1 MYSALLLSVEAIK
14 AKALPIVIGVFFFG
28 LIIAIHEFGHFIF
41 AKIFKVKVNEFA
53 IGMGPTILKKQGKET
68 KYALRLFP
76 IGGFVSME
84 GEGEESEDERAY
96 CNQKTWKKMII
107 ISAGAVMNLI
117 LGFVLCVMLVSGDDS
132 IATKK
137 ISNFYEGAVSSS
149 VLQLDDEIL
158 EIDGKRVFSSY
169 DITFLMQRNPEGVFD
184 FTVMRDGVRTELENV
199 PFQKITSGNF
209 SYKDR
214 AISSVSANLKRA
226 GLKDGDIITSVNGQT
241 VKNDDELINLIRAD
255 EDFTVDIDVLRG
267 EEKIS
272 FTDVKLATVTIF
284 DFTVYPGCYITFNKG
299 EHIKFPSAEEIAGIL
314 KESVSYSLSM
324 GRMVYLSLFDLLR
337 GQYGLN
343 DLSGPIGTMS
353 IITDVAQES
362 VETTDYTTLYMLFA
376 MITINIGLFNLLP
389 IPALDGG
396 HLFFMFVEL
405 VVRRKIPQKY
415 VSWVSAAGLVLLLI
429 FMAIISANDL
439 WKWISGIGF
448 M

>member
-1 MYSALLLSVEAIK
+1 MYSAVLLSLAAVK
-14 AKALPIVIGVFFFG
+14 AKALPIIIGVLFFG

-41 AKIFKVKVNEFA
+41 AKLFKVKVNEFA
-53 IGMGPTILKKQGKET
+53 IGMGPTILKRQVKET

-84 GEGEESEDERAY
+84 GEGEDSDDERAY

-117 LGFVLCVMLVSGDDS
+117 LGFILCVILISGQDA
-132 IATKK
+132 IGENR
-137 ISNFYEGAVSSS
+137 ISGFYEDAMSNS
-149 VLQLDDEIL
+149 VLQVDDEIL
-158 EIDGKRVFSSY
+158 KIDGKRVFSNY
-169 DITFLMQRNPEGVFD
+169 DITFLMQRNASGKFD
-184 FTVMRDGVRTELENV
+184 FTVNRNGEKITLEDV

-209 SYKDR
+209 SYKDM
-214 AISSVSANLKRA
+214 AISNVSAKLKKA
-226 GLKDGDIITSVNGQT
+226 GFRDGDKILSVNGKAVT
-241 VKNDDELINLIRAD
+241 SDDELIASIRAD
-255 EDFTVDIDVLRG
+255 EDFTIDFEILRG
-267 EEKIS
+267 EEKLS
-272 FTDVKLATVTIF
+272 FDDVSLATVTIF
-284 DFTVYPGCYITFNKG
+284 DFTVYP
-299 EHIKFPSAEEIAGIL
+299 AEKNFL
-314 KESVSYSLSM
+314 SVTREAFAYSFSL
-324 GRMVYLSLFDLLR
+324 GRMVYLSLFDLIR

-353 IITDVAQES
+353 IITDVAEES
-362 VETTDYTTLYMLFA
+362 VATTDYSSLFMLFA

-396 HLFFMFVEL
+396 HLFFMLVEL
-405 VVRRKIPQKY
+405 IARRKIPQKY

-429 FMAIISANDL
+429 FMALISANDL

>member
-1 MYSALLLSVEAIK
+1 MYSAVLLSLAAVK
-14 AKALPIVIGVFFFG
+14 AKALPIIIGVLFFG

-41 AKIFKVKVNEFA
+41 AKLFKVKVNEFA
-53 IGMGPTILKKQGKET
+53 IGMGPTILKKQVKET

-84 GEGEESEDERAY
+84 GEGEDSDDERAY

-117 LGFVLCVMLVSGDDS
+117 LGFILCVILVSGQDA
-132 IATKK
+132 IGENR
-137 ISNFYEGAVSSS
+137 ISGFYEDAMSNS
-149 VLQLDDEIL
+149 VLQVDDEIL
-158 EIDGKRVFSSY
+158 KIDGKRVFSNY
-169 DITFLMQRNPEGVFD
+169 DITFLMQRNASGKFD
-184 FTVMRDGVRTELENV
+184 FTVNRNGEKITLEDV

-209 SYKDR
+209 SYKDM
-214 AISSVSANLKRA
+214 AISNVSAKLKKA
-226 GLKDGDIITSVNGQT
+226 GFRDGDKILSVNGKAVT
-241 VKNDDELINLIRAD
+241 SDDELIASIRAD
-255 EDFTVDIDVLRG
+255 EDFTIDFEILRG
-267 EEKIS
+267 EEKLS
-272 FTDVKLATVTIF
+272 FDDVSLATVTIF
-284 DFTVYPGCYITFNKG
+284 DFTVYP
-299 EHIKFPSAEEIAGIL
+299 AEKNFL
-314 KESVSYSLSM
+314 SVTREAFAYSFSL
-324 GRMVYLSLFDLLR
+324 GRMVYLSLFDLIR

-353 IITDVAQES
+353 IITDVAEES
-362 VETTDYTTLYMLFA
+362 VATTDYSSLFMLFA

-389 IPALDGG
+389 VPALDGG

-405 VVRRKIPQKY
+405 IARRKIPQKY

-429 FMAIISANDL
+429 FMALISANDL

>member
-1 MYSALLLSVEAIK
+1 MYSATLLTLAAVK
-14 AKALPIVIGVFFFG
+14 AKALPIIIGVLFFG
-28 LIIAIHEFGHFIF
+28 LIILIHEFGHFIF
-41 AKIFKVKVNEFA
+41 AKLFKVKVNEFA

-84 GEGEESEDERAY
+84 GEGEESDDERAY

-117 LGFVLCVMLVSGDDS
+117 LGLILCFILVSSQDAVG
-132 IATKK
+132 TNR
-137 ISNFYEGAVSSS
+137 ISGFYEDAMSNS
-149 VLQLDDEIL
+149 VLQVDDEIL
-158 EIDGKRVFSSY
+158 KIDGKRVFSNY
-169 DITFLMQRNPEGVFD
+169 DITFLMQRNASGKFD
-184 FTVMRDGVRTELENV
+184 FAVNRNGEKITLEDV
-199 PFQKITSGNF
+199 PFQKLTSGNF
-209 SYKDR
+209 SYKDM
-214 AISSVSANLKRA
+214 AISNVSAKLKKA
-226 GLKDGDIITSVNGQT
+226 GLKDGDKILSVNGKGVAT
-241 VKNDDELINLIRAD
+241 DKELIALIRTD
-255 EDFTVDIDVLRG
+255 EDFTIDFEILRG
-267 EEKIS
+267 EEKLS
-272 FTDVKLATVTIF
+272 FDDVSLATVTIF
-284 DFTVYPGCYITFNKG
+284 DFTVYPDCYITFNKG
-299 EHIKFPSAEEIAGIL
+299 EKLELPTVNEIRAISG
-314 KESVSYSLSM
+314 ESVNYALSL
-324 GRMVYLSLFDLLR
+324 GRMVYLSLFDLIR

-353 IITDVAQES
+353 IITDVAEES
-362 VETTDYTTLYMLFA
+362 VETMDYSTLYMLFA

-405 VVRRKIPQKY
+405 IVRRKIPQKY

-429 FMAIISANDL
+429 FMAVISANDL

>member
-1 MYSALLLSVEAIK
+1 MYSAVLLSLAAVK
-14 AKALPIVIGVFFFG
+14 AKALPIIIGVLFFG

-41 AKIFKVKVNEFA
+41 AKLFKVKVNEFA

-76 IGGFVSME
+76 VGGFVSME
-84 GEGEESEDERAY
+84 GEGEDSDDERAY

-117 LGFVLCVMLVSGDDS
+117 LGLVLCIVLVSGQD
-132 IATKK
+132 AVGTNR
-137 ISNFYEGAVSSS
+137 ISGFYEDAMSNS
-149 VLQLDDEIL
+149 VLQVDDEIL
-158 EIDGKRVFSSY
+158 KIDGKRVFSNY
-169 DITFLMQRNPEGVFD
+169 DITFLMQRNASGRFD
-184 FTVMRDGVRTELENV
+184 FTVKRNGEIINLEGV
-199 PFQKITSGNF
+199 PFQKISSGNF
-209 SYKDR
+209 SYKEL
-214 AISSVSANLKRA
+214 AVSNVSAKLKKE
-226 GLKDGDIITSVNGQT
+226 GLRDGDKIVSVNGKAVT
-241 VKNDDELINLIRAD
+241 TDDELISSIRAD
-255 EDFTVDIDVLRG
+255 EDFVIDIEILRG

-272 FTDVKLATVTIF
+272 FDDVSLATVTIF
-284 DFTVYPGCYITFNKG
+284 DFTVYPDCYITFNKG
-299 EHIKFPSAEEIAGIL
+299 EHFEFPSAEEIAGIAR
-314 KESVSYSLSM
+314 ESVSYAFSL

-353 IITDVAQES
+353 IITDVAEES
-362 VETTDYTTLYMLFA
+362 VETTDYSTLYMLFA

-405 VVRRKIPQKY
+405 IVRRQIPQKY

-429 FMAIISANDL
+429 FMALISANDL

>member
-1 MYSALLLSVEAIK
+1 MDFNFLLTVADMK
-14 AKALPIVIGVFFFG
+14 AKAVPVIIGVLFFG

-41 AKIFKVKVNEFA
+41 AKLFGVKVNEFA

-117 LGFVLCVMLVSGDDS
+117 LGLVLCLVLVGSEENVGT
-132 IATKK
+132 AK
-137 ISNFYEGAVSSS
+137 ISNFYEGAISNS
-149 VLQLDDEIL
+149 VLQQGDEIL
-158 EIDGKRVFSSY
+158 KIDGKRVFSNY
-169 DITFLMQRNPEGVFD
+169 DITFLMQRNASGKFE
-184 FTVMRDGVRTELENV
+184 FTVNRNGEKLVLEDV

-209 SYKDR
+209 GYNNR
-214 AISSVSANLKRA
+214 EMNSVSAKLKKE
-226 GLKDGDIITSVNGQT
+226 GFKDGDIINKINGKK
-241 VKNDDELINLIRAD
+241 VENDEELILAIRAD
-255 EDFTVDIDVLRG
+255 EDYILDFEVLRG

-272 FTDVKLATVTIF
+272 FSSVPLATVTIF
-284 DFTVYPGCYITFNKG
+284 DFTVYPDVKNAFTVTREAFGYAF
-299 EHIKFPSAEEIAGIL
+299 
-314 KESVSYSLSM
+314 SL
-324 GRMVYLSLFDLLR
+324 GRMVYLSLFDLIS

-343 DLSGPIGTMS
+343 DISGPIGTMS
-353 IITDVAQES
+353 IITDIAEES
-362 VETTDYTTLYMLFA
+362 VETTDYSTLFMLFA

-405 VVRRKIPQKY
+405 VIRRKIPQKY

-429 FMAIISANDL
+429 FMAVVSANDI

>member
-1 MYSALLLSVEAIK
+1 MDFNFLISLASVK
-14 AKALPIVIGVFFFG
+14 AKGVPILIGVLFFG

-41 AKIFKVKVNEFA
+41 AKLFGVKVNEFA

-84 GEGEESEDERAY
+84 GEGEESDDERAY

-117 LGFVLCVMLVSGDDS
+117 LGFILCLILIGSEELVGTSRISG
-132 IATKK
+132 
-137 ISNFYEGAVSSS
+137 FYEGAMSNS

-158 EIDGKRVFSSY
+158 KIDGKRVFSNY
-169 DITFLMQRNPEGVFD
+169 DITFLMQRNASGKFD
-184 FTVMRDGVRTELENV
+184 FTVKRDGEKLLLEDV

-209 SYKDR
+209 SYKNR
-214 AISSVSANLKRA
+214 EISSVSANLKRA
-226 GLKDGDIITSVNGQT
+226 GLADGDIITAINGQP
-241 VKNDDELINLIRAD
+241 VANDDELISLIRAD
-255 EDFTVDIDVLRG
+255 EDYKIDIEVLRG

-272 FTDVKLATVTIF
+272 FFKVSLATMTIF
-284 DFTVYPGCYITFNKG
+284 DFTVYPDEKNAFTVMREAFG
-299 EHIKFPSAEEIAGIL
+299 
-314 KESVSYSLSM
+314 YSFSL
-324 GRMVYLSLFDLLR
+324 GRMVYLSLFDLIS

-353 IITDVAQES
+353 IITDVAEQS
-362 VETTDYTTLYMLFA
+362 VETTDYSTLFMLFA

-389 IPALDGG
+389 VPALDGG
-396 HLFFMFVEL
+396 HLFFMFFEL
-405 VVRRKIPQKY
+405 ILRRKIPQKY
-415 VSWVSAAGLVLLLI
+415 VSWISAAGLVLLLI
-429 FMAIISANDL
+429 FMAVVSANDI
-439 WKWISGIGF
+439 WKWVSGIGF

>member
-1 MYSALLLSVEAIK
+1 MELALLLSFAEIK
-14 AKALPIVIGVFFFG
+14 AKALPILIGVLFFG

-41 AKIFKVKVNEFA
+41 AKLFKVKVNEFA

-84 GEGEESEDERAY
+84 GEGEESDDERAY

-117 LGFVLCVMLVSGDDS
+117 LGFVLCVMLVSGEDAITS
-132 IATKK
+132 KK
-137 ISNFYEGAVSSS
+137 LSTFYEGAVSSS
-149 VLQLDDEIL
+149 LLQVDDEIL

-169 DITFLMQRNPEGVFD
+169 DITFLMQRNPEGIFD
-184 FTVMRDGVRTELENV
+184 FTVNRNGEKITLEDV

-214 AISSVSANLKRA
+214 AISGVSANLKRA
-226 GLKDGDIITSVNGQT
+226 GLADGDIITSVNGQAVT
-241 VKNDDELINLIRAD
+241 NDDELISLIRAD
-255 EDFTVDIDVLRG
+255 EDFVFDFEILRG
-267 EEKIS
+267 HEALS
-272 FTDVKLATVTIF
+272 FSEITLATVTIF
-284 DFTVYPGCYITFNKG
+284 DFTVYP
-299 EHIKFPSAEEIAGIL
+299 EEKNFL
-314 KESVSYSLSM
+314 SVTKEAFGYSLSM
-324 GRMVYLSLFDLLR
+324 GRMVYLSLFDLIR

-353 IITDVAQES
+353 IITDVAEES
-362 VETTDYTTLYMLFA
+362 VETTDYSTLFMLFA

-389 IPALDGG
+389 VPALDGG

-405 VVRRKIPQKY
+405 ILRRRIPQKY

-429 FMAIISANDL
+429 FMALVSANDL

-448 M
+448 I